1 MRTRT
6 LGLTV
11 FSGLAILLSACTNT
25 GSTGSAAPSAA
36 PDPCAG
42 AAAGPAHT
50 APTDWS
56 KAKIGVATDIG
67 TADDKNFNE
76 YTIKGAQAGATD
88 LKAAAPSVVV
98 AKDAS
103 DYIKNIQ
110 SYVDQNFDIVV
121 TAGFNNASATTCE
134 AHLNSKIWFIGV
146 DQSPICVD
154 ATGKLDPTFG
164 CKGDAKTLV
173 PNYVSLAYQEDQP
186 GYLAGMVAASVSKN
200 GTIGAI
206 GGTSLCAPCI
216 RYIQGYELGA
226 KSINPN
232 IKVVSTYV
240 TNDFSKKA
248 FDDPVTGKSFGQQFI
263 SQNKPDV
270 VFQVAGKTGNG
281 IIDAACEANIYAIG
295 VDVDQFLSYPNG
307 QKCIITSAEKKLAL
321 TVQKTI
327 GEIAGGTAK
336 GGDNLWNAANDGI
349 GISDFHDKASIMPA
363 DLQGKLDAALA
374 AMKSGSLKTCPD
386 PCGKLAA
393 PAAGGSAAPSGG
405 ASAAPSA
412 S

>member
-1 MRTRT
+1 MRTRSSGFT
-6 LGLTV
+6 L
-11 FSGLAILLSACTNT
+11 LAAMAIVLSACSSS
-25 GSTGSAAPSAA
+25 GGGGGSAAPSAA

-67 TADDKNFNE
+67 TLDDKNYNE
-76 YTIKGAQAGATD
+76 YTFKGAQAGATD
-88 LKAAAPSVVV
+88 LKAAAPSSVVP
-98 AKDAS
+98 KDAS
-103 DYIKNIQ
+103 EYIKNIQ
-110 SYVDQNFDIVV
+110 AFVDQNYDIIV

-134 AHLNSKIWFIGV
+134 AKVNPKVFFVGV

-154 ATGKLDPTFG
+154 STGKLDTTFA
-164 CKGDAKTLV
+164 CKGDAKTLL
-173 PNYVSLAYQEDQP
+173 PNYTSLEYQEDQP

-200 GTIGAI
+200 GVIGAI
-206 GGTSLCAPCI
+206 GGTSLCGPCI

-240 TNDFSKKA
+240 TNDFSNKA
-248 FDDPVTGKSFGQQFI
+248 FNDPVTGKSFGQQFI

-270 VFQVAGKTGNG
+270 LFQVAGKTGNG
-281 IIDAACEANIYAIG
+281 VIDAACDASIYAIG

-307 QKCIITSAEKKLAL
+307 DKCIITSAEKKLTY
-321 TVQKTI
+321 TVQKAI
-327 GEIAGGTAK
+327 NEIAAGTSK
-336 GGDNLWNAANDGI
+336 GGDELWNAANQGI

-363 DLQGKLDAALA
+363 GLQAKLDAALA
-374 AMKSGSLKTCPD
+374 GMKDGSLKTCPEK
-386 PCGKLAA
+386 CGVLAA
-393 PAAGGSAAPSGG
+393 PAPAGSAAPS
-405 ASAAPSA
+405 PSA